1 MSASINDTRIKVQK
15 KIREASAE
23 AYDPYFPKRRPA
35 DQRLA
40 PENASEKPFTP
51 YFSTRVR

>member
-15 KIREASAE
+15 KIREPSTE
-23 AYDPYFPKRRPA
+23 AYDPHFPKQRTT
-35 DQRLA
+35 DQNVD
-40 PENASEKPFTP
+40 PENTSKKPFTP